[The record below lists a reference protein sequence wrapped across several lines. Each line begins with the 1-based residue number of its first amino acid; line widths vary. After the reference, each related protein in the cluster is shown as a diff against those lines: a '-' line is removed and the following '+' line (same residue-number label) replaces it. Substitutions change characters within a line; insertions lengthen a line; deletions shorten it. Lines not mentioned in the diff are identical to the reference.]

1 MRMLKSWE
9 KYEAR
14 MGAHGAHFKECSY
27 VIEEAKYRH
36 EEKKGRE
43 RRMEETKIVMMDPSE
58 MHNKLMAY

>member
-1 MRMLKSWE
+1 
-9 KYEAR
+9 

-36 EEKKGRE
+36 GEKKGRE
-43 RRMEETKIVMMDPSE
+43 RRMEETKIMMMDPSE